1 MIPLTN
7 EELKSH
13 ENAGVCC
20 ILGKYFLKK
29 LAEDMNHWKVRDRCQ
44 YTGEYTCA
52 AHSICEITF
61 GVPDEIPA
69 VFHNGSKYNY
79 HFITKKLA
87 NKFEGKFE
95 CIWENN
101 QKYETFSIPIK

>member
-1 MIPLTN
+1 M
-7 EELKSH
+7 
-13 ENAGVCC
+13 
-20 ILGKYFLKK
+20 
-29 LAEDMNHWKVRDRCQ
+29 
-44 YTGEYTCA
+44 
-52 AHSICEITF
+52 
-61 GVPDEIPA
+61 PDEIPA